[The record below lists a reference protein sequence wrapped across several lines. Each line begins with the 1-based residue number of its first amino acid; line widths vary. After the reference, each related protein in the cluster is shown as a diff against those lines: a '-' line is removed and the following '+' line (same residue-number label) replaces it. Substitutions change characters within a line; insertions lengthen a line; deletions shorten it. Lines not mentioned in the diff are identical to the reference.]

1 MNEYIITN
9 HSREIEKFSVYN
21 GYAYLQIQSSQPK
34 FTIVEN
40 YQYSYIA
47 YIKPLTPVLFTV
59 GDTIIYGVVISFNQ
73 DSNNIEITIRTFDSK
88 SDSLEFSKQYSDLI

>member
-34 FTIVEN
+34 FT
-40 YQYSYIA
+40 S
-47 YIKPLTPVLFTV
+47 
-59 GDTIIYGVVISFNQ
+59 
-73 DSNNIEITIRTFDSK
+73 
-88 SDSLEFSKQYSDLI
+88 